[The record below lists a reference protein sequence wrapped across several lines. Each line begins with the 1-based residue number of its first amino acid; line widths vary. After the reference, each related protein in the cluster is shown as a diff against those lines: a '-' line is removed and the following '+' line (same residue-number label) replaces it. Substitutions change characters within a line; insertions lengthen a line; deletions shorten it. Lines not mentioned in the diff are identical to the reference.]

1 MISFVYVTCSSK
13 DYTAGFGA
21 TPYEGSYT
29 PQIHDA
35 FNRLVYIRTC
45 VCVCVCLHIRKNLH
59 YAYIVHIIIICIN
72 FMHIYTHIHTHSKVN
87 SCILDGEM
95 VGWDPETE
103 SFL

>member
-1 MISFVYVTCSSK
+1 MIDYLVTTPWSNSYMPMISFVYVTCSSK

-45 VCVCVCLHIRKNLH
+45 VCVCVLTHTQKPAL
-59 YAYIVHIIIICIN
+59 CI
-72 FMHIYTHIHTHSKVN
+72 HCT
-87 SCILDGEM
+87 
-95 VGWDPETE
+95 
-103 SFL
+103 